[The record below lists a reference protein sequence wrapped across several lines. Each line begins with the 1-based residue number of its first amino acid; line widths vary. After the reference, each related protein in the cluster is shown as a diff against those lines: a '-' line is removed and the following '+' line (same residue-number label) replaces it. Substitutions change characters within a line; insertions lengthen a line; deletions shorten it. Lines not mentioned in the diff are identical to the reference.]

1 MILFLIKMESIYFQV
16 YLTKRMIISNKI
28 IEQHGLKPEEYASI
42 KKLLKREPNLL
53 ELGIFSAM
61 WNEHCSYKS
70 SRKHLKNLPT
80 KGKQVIQGPGENA
93 GVIDIGDDDAIIF
106 KIESHNHPSYIEP
119 YQGAATGVGGILR
132 DVFTMGAR
140 PIALLNSIHFGS
152 PDHFKTKSLLN
163 GVVSGI
169 GGYGNCI
176 GIPTVA
182 GETKFNNTYNENIL
196 VNAMAVGLAKKNK
209 IFYSKA
215 KGVNKSVVYVGS
227 KTGRDGIHGASMA
240 SAEFDEKTEEKKP
253 TVQVGDPFTEK
264 LLMEAC
270 LELMKDNSII
280 SIQDMGAA
288 GLTSSSVEMASK
300 GDLGIE
306 LNLEKVPC
314 REDNMTPY
322 EMMLSE
328 SQERMLIILED
339 GKEKHAKE
347 IFKKWDL
354 DFNIIGKTTATNN
367 LTLRFNNEV
376 KGEIPIEA
384 LASKAPIYDRKWIKK
399 KIKKDKIN
407 LKNLKKVKIEDA
419 LIKILSSANH
429 SNKSWITNQYDQMVM
444 CDTIQKSGSDAAI
457 IRIHNKDK
465 AIAVSVDSS
474 ANYCK
479 SHPLTGGKQI
489 VSENWRNLISVG
501 AKPMAITNCLNFG
514 NPENPEIM
522 GEFAECLMGIKEA
535 CEFLNYPVV
544 SGNVSFYNGTNKK
557 NIYPTPVI
565 GGVGLINDLTKKTS
579 HQFKKENS
587 IILLVGKTFG
597 HLEQSVFL
605 EEVHSIFEGLP
616 PEVNLMNEK
625 NNGESVLE
633 IIKSNLVDSVHDI
646 SNGGLIVALAEM
658 TMGSNY
664 GVKIDKP
671 KKLKNLYEYFF
682 GEDQSRYILEVDAKN
697 LIKVEN
703 ILKNN
708 NVFFENIGITQ
719 KDYYEIS
726 QEMKIATKDLYK
738 INNQWYKNY

>member
-1 MILFLIKMESIYFQV
+1 M
-16 YLTKRMIISNKI
+16 KI
-28 IEQHGLKPEEYASI
+28 TEAIVEKHGLKSDEYI
-42 KKLLKREPNLL
+42 KIKQLLSREPNLL

-70 SRKHLKNLPT
+70 SRLHLKNLPT

-140 PIALLNSIHFGS
+140 PIALLNSIHFGA
-152 PDHFKTKSLLN
+152 PEHHKTKTLLN

-182 GETKFNNTYNENIL
+182 GETKFNSTYNENIL
-196 VNAMAVGLAKKNK
+196 VNAMAVGHAKKDK

-240 SAEFDEKTEEKKP
+240 SAEFDENSEDKKP

-264 LLMEAC
+264 LLLEAC

-300 GDLGIE
+300 GELGIE
-306 LNLEKVPC
+306 LHLDKVPC
-314 REDNMTPY
+314 REESMTPY

-339 GKEKHAKE
+339 NKENDAKK
-347 IFKKWDL
+347 IFDKWDL
-354 DFNIIGKTTATNN
+354 DFVVIGKTTDTKK
-367 LTLRFNNEV
+367 LTLKYNSV
-376 KGEIPIEA
+376 TVGEIPIEA
-384 LASKAPIYDRKWIKK
+384 LASKAPIYDRKWTKIKLPEKKIDIKDLK
-399 KIKKDKIN
+399 KIK
-407 LKNLKKVKIEDA
+407 LEDA
-419 LIKILSSANH
+419 LIKILSSPNQ
-429 SNKSWITNQYDQMVM
+429 SNKRWVTEQFDQMVM
-444 CDTIQKSGSDAAI
+444 TDTAERSGGDSAI
-457 IRIHNKDK
+457 IRIHNKEK

-479 SHPLTGGKQI
+479 AHPYTGGKQI
-489 VSENWRNLISVG
+489 VCENWRNIVSVG
-501 AKPMAITNCLNFG
+501 AKPLAITNCLNFG
-514 NPENPEIM
+514 NPENSKVM
-522 GEFAECLMGIKEA
+522 GEFVECLKGIKEA
-535 CEFLNYPVV
+535 CEFLDYPVV

-565 GGVGLINDLTKKTS
+565 GGVGLINNVKNKVNHSL
-579 HQFKKENS
+579 KKENNL
-587 IILLVGKTFG
+587 IIQIGKAFG
-597 HLEQSVFL
+597 HLSQSTFY
-605 EEVHSIFEGLP
+605 EEIYSLTEGPP
-616 PEVNLMNEK
+616 PEVNLSNEK
-625 NNGESVLE
+625 NNGLSVLKL
-633 IIKSNLVDSVHDI
+633 INNKSVVSVHDI
-646 SNGGLIVALAEM
+646 SSGGLIVALTEM
-658 TMGSNY
+658 SLASQY
-664 GVKIDKP
+664 GLKINKP
-671 KKLKNLYEYFF
+671 KTLSNLMEYFF
-682 GEDQSRYILEVDAKN
+682 GEDQGRYLIEIEPDNLEKVKKILDE
-697 LIKVEN
+697 
-703 ILKNN
+703 N
-708 NVFFENIGITQ
+708 NVFNEVIASVQ
-719 KDYYEIS
+719 KDNFEITG
-726 QEMKIATKDLYK
+726 ELKININELSK
-738 INNQWYKNY
+738 INNKWYNNY

>member
-1 MILFLIKMESIYFQV
+1 M
-16 YLTKRMIISNKI
+16 KI
-28 IEQHGLKPEEYASI
+28 TNQIVLKHGLKLEEFENI

-70 SRKHLKNLPT
+70 SKIHLKKLPT

-93 GVIDIGDDDAIIF
+93 GVIDIGDNDAIIF

-152 PDHFKTKSLLN
+152 PDHPKTKSLLN

-182 GETKFNNTYNENIL
+182 GETKFNETYNENIL
-196 VNAMAVGLAKKNK
+196 VNAMAVGHAKKNK

-215 KGVNKSVVYVGS
+215 RGINKQVVYVGS

-240 SAEFDEKTEEKKP
+240 SAEFDDNSEEKKP

-306 LNLEKVPC
+306 LELDKVPC
-314 REDNMTPY
+314 REENMTPY

-328 SQERMLIILED
+328 SQERMLIILE
-339 GKEKHAKE
+339 GNSENEAKK
-347 IFKKWDL
+347 IFDKWDL
-354 DFNIIGKTTATNN
+354 DFVVIGKTTNTNN
-367 LTLRFNNEV
+367 LTLKFNDKV
-376 KGEIPIEA
+376 VGEIPIDA
-384 LASKAPIYDRKWIKK
+384 LADKAPIYNREWTKK
-399 KIKKDKIN
+399 KPKKNKIN
-407 LKNLKKVKIEDA
+407 LKDLKKISIEDA
-419 LIKILSSANH
+419 LIKILSSPNH
-429 SNKSWITNQYDQMVM
+429 SNKNWVTNQYDQSVM
-444 CDTIQKSGSDAAI
+444 CDTVQKSGSDAAV
-457 IRIHNKDK
+457 IRIHSKDK

-479 SHPLTGGKQI
+479 SHPVTGGKQI
-489 VSENWRNLISVG
+489 VCENWRNLITVG
-501 AKPMAITNCLNFG
+501 AKPLAITNCLNFG
-514 NPENPEIM
+514 NPENKEIM
-522 GEFAECLMGIKEA
+522 GEFAECLEGIKQA

-544 SGNVSFYNGTNKK
+544 SGNVSFYNGTNNK
-557 NIYPTPVI
+557 NIHPTPVI
-565 GGVGLINDLTKKTS
+565 GGVGLIKKLVTPLS
-579 HQFKKENS
+579 ISFKKDNS
-587 IILLVGKTFG
+587 KLILIGKTFG
-597 HLEQSVFL
+597 HLEQSCFL
-605 EEVHSIFEGLP
+605 KENYSISEGIP
-616 PEVNLMNEK
+616 PDINLLNEK
-625 NNGESVLE
+625 NNGEYLLKLIDKGLVL
-633 IIKSNLVDSVHDI
+633 SSHDI
-646 SNGGLIVALAEM
+646 SSGGLITALSEM
-658 TMGSNY
+658 SIASDFGA
-664 GVKIDKP
+664 KIFKP
-671 KKLKNLYEYFF
+671 KKLTNLYKYLF
-682 GEDQSRYILEVDAKN
+682 GEDQARYILEIDNKN
-697 LIKVEN
+697 LSSTEKILNDGN
-703 ILKNN
+703 IYYE
-708 NVFFENIGITQ
+708 VIGFTQ
-719 KDYYEIS
+719 KKYLEI
-726 QEMKIATKDLYK
+726 EDELKISTKDLFK
-738 INNQWYKNY
+738 INNEWYNNY

>member
-1 MILFLIKMESIYFQV
+1 MKI
-16 YLTKRMIISNKI
+16 TDKI
-28 IEQHGLKPEEYASI
+28 IESHGLKTQEFNNI

-70 SRKHLKNLPT
+70 SRIHLKKLPT
-80 KGKQVIQGPGENA
+80 KGKHVIQGPGENA
-93 GVIDIGDDDAIIF
+93 GVIDIGDGDAIVF

-152 PDHFKTKSLLN
+152 PTHPKTKSLLN

-182 GETKFNNTYNENIL
+182 GETKFDETYNENNL

-215 KGVNKSVVYVGS
+215 KGINKSVVYVGS

-240 SAEFDEKTEEKKP
+240 SAEFDENTENKKP

-300 GDLGIE
+300 GSLGIE
-306 LNLEKVPC
+306 LELDKVPC
-314 REDNMTPY
+314 REENMTPY

-339 GKEKHAKE
+339 GKEKEAKK
-347 IFKKWDL
+347 IFNKWDL
-354 DFNIIGKTTATNN
+354 DFAIIGKTTNTNN
-367 LTLRFNNEV
+367 LTLKFNGNIE
-376 KGEIPIEA
+376 GEMPIEA
-384 LASKAPIYDRKWIKK
+384 LATKAPIYDRKWIRK
-399 KIKKDKIN
+399 KISKNKIE
-407 LKNLKKVKIEDA
+407 LKNLKKIKIEDA
-419 LIKILSSANH
+419 LIRILSSPNH
-429 SNKSWITNQYDQMVM
+429 SNKNWVTSQYDQTVM
-444 CDTIQKSGSDAAI
+444 CDTAQKSGSDAAI

-479 SHPLTGGKQI
+479 SHPITGGKQI
-489 VSENWRNLISVG
+489 VCENWRNLISVG
-501 AKPMAITNCLNFG
+501 AKPLAITNCLNFG
-514 NPENPEIM
+514 NPENERIM
-522 GEFAECLMGIKEA
+522 GEFAECLEGIKEA
-535 CEFLNYPVV
+535 CEFLDYPVV
-544 SGNVSFYNGTNKK
+544 SGNVSFYNGTNQK
-557 NIYPTPVI
+557 NINPTPVI
-565 GGVGLINDLTKKTS
+565 GGVGLIDNLS
-579 HQFKKENS
+579 RPLGLNFKKDGS
-587 IILLVGKTFG
+587 AIILVGKTFG
-597 HLEQSVFL
+597 HLEQSCFL
-605 EEVHSIFEGLP
+605 KENYSITDGMP
-616 PEVNLMNEK
+616 PDVNLLNEK
-625 NNGESVLE
+625 NNGENILKLIQNDLILS
-633 IIKSNLVDSVHDI
+633 SHDV
-646 SNGGLIVALAEM
+646 SSGGLIVALSEM
-658 TMGSNY
+658 AMSSNY
-664 GVKIDKP
+664 GVKIQKP
-671 KKLKNLYEYFF
+671 KKLTNLSKFFF
-682 GEDQSRYILEVDAKN
+682 GEDQGRYILEIN
-697 LIKVEN
+697 LKILPKIEK
-703 ILKNN
+703 ILKDN
-708 NVFFENIGITQ
+708 NVYYENIGLTQ
-719 KDYYEIS
+719 KDYFEIES
-726 QEMKIATKDLYK
+726 ELKIKVKDLYK
-738 INNQWYKNY
+738 INNEWYNNY